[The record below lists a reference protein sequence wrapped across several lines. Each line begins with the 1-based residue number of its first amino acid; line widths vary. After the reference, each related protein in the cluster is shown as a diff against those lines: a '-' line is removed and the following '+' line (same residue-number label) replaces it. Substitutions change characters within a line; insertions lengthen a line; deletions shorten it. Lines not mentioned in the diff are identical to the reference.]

1 MRASWIV
8 GFVAA
13 SLGLSACGATA
24 TIHSAVASVGSSP
37 NVQIQLTG
45 TASGPGTTEA
55 QQVLAVMSIDVDF
68 SNPSGAALSQA
79 GTAVNSEVTVN
90 VGTATLADLR
100 KVSGNDYLMI
110 NPSALTNIPGVTLPT
125 SEVNDIQ
132 LLLGGRWFELPKGFI
147 DSYLPKTSATAA
159 ETAKGQAA
167 VAKIVDAISK
177 LINTTTYT
185 TLPNNGGFSQTG
197 SLESVLTTLLPT
209 IESLEGTSTF
219 TPPNV
224 KGNYTLTLTM
234 SGSSATGGSITITAP
249 NGTQGNVRV
258 GLQAAI
264 THNSDSVVAPVGA
277 TIVTKALLKELLSQ
291 VGTAGI
297 PTLSVSSPPLQEG

>member
-1 MRASWIV
+1 
-8 GFVAA
+8 
-13 SLGLSACGATA
+13 
-24 TIHSAVASVGSSP
+24 
-37 NVQIQLTG
+37 
-45 TASGPGTTEA
+45 
-55 QQVLAVMSIDVDF
+55 
-68 SNPSGAALSQA
+68 
-79 GTAVNSEVTVN
+79 
-90 VGTATLADLR
+90 
-100 KVSGNDYLMI
+100 
-110 NPSALTNIPGVTLPT
+110 
-125 SEVNDIQ
+125 
-132 LLLGGRWFELPKGFI
+132 
-147 DSYLPKTSATAA
+147 
-159 ETAKGQAA
+159 

-297 PTLSVSSPPLQEG
+297 PTLSVSSPPLQEGTS